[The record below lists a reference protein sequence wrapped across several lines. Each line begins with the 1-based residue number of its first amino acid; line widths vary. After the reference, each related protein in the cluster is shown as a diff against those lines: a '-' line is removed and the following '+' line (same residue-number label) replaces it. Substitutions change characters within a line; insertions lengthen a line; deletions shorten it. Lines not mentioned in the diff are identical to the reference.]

1 MFAINQYNE
10 GVHAPNIDGV
20 ILGRN
25 TSSDIVYFEQLG
37 RALSVREN
45 TKEEI
50 EKYMSY
56 SLRQL
61 REECRKRD
69 IVYTDYDSEEL
80 LINKLTSPVIIDL
93 VNNYDY
99 IKELENNLRNKIKEN
114 NESKHKDVLKLRS
127 ADFDIEIENKNIHE
141 MLDYVV
147 ERLNLSWLDYY
158 EYARNYYN
166 TFGNL
171 NVPRRFKT
179 NDGTS
184 KEQDGFIDLGNWIL
198 IQRLQKRDGTL
209 PKEREDLLNKLE
221 MRWDNVRNNFP
232 WDEMFSLAE
241 IYYKKNEN
249 LNIPRRFRTN
259 DGYTFDENGKYRLG
273 TWVAHQR
280 LYYSKGNLSQDRID
294 KLNTLN
300 MRWDNIVKQIPFE
313 QMVEYLK
320 LYKEHYHSLNIPY
333 EFKTNDGYTY
343 DKNGEINLGT
353 WLSHRK
359 AEYYKQTLNLDK
371 LNILKD
377 LGVKFDMSQKKSSWD
392 EMYELATEV
401 YNQNGNIDVSKDF
414 VYKDKGLGAWIALQ
428 QQAIFAGTIE
438 QDKLLRLDML
448 GIRKTKVQYSF
459 DEAFDKA
466 QEYYNKNGNLN
477 IKEDYKTEDGFS
489 LGKWKTRQRYK
500 YHNNELSKEQIDKLN
515 TIGFD
520 FSHQLLSFDRAFK
533 LAEEYYNIHNTI
545 DTKIGDKL
553 PNNDFDIHKWI
564 LNQRA
569 KYHNNELSE
578 DQINKL
584 NSLNMRW
591 DNNAISWDEMY
602 NYAKKYI
609 SHNGDLLVK
618 GRFKTDDGYTYNE
631 EGKVS
636 LGRWIF
642 SQRYKKNHNELD
654 QDKILKLDM
663 IGMVWNI
670 NKNIEEKHST
680 VSIYNID
687 YNKNKQLIDKI
698 PSTLLEAKILYL
710 IDNQISIIDENGILH
725 EIFTLSNEKML
736 EKYNITIE
744 DLLNNY
750 YISKRGR

>member
-1 MFAINQYNE
+1 MRVA
-10 GVHAPNIDGV
+10 
-20 ILGRN
+20 
-25 TSSDIVYFEQLG
+25 
-37 RALSVREN
+37 
-45 TKEEI
+45 
-50 EKYMSY
+50 EK
-56 SLRQL
+56 L
-61 REECRKRD
+61 CD
-69 IVYTDYDSEEL
+69 
-80 LINKLTSPVIIDL
+80 
-93 VNNYDY
+93 
-99 IKELENNLRNKIKEN
+99 
-114 NESKHKDVLKLRS
+114 
-127 ADFDIEIENKNIHE
+127 
-141 MLDYVV
+141 
-147 ERLNLSWLDYY
+147 
-158 EYARNYYN
+158 
-166 TFGNL
+166 
-171 NVPRRFKT
+171 
-179 NDGTS
+179 
-184 KEQDGFIDLGNWIL
+184 
-198 IQRLQKRDGTL
+198 
-209 PKEREDLLNKLE
+209 
-221 MRWDNVRNNFP
+221 
-232 WDEMFSLAE
+232 
-241 IYYKKNEN
+241 
-249 LNIPRRFRTN
+249 
-259 DGYTFDENGKYRLG
+259 
-273 TWVAHQR
+273 
-280 LYYSKGNLSQDRID
+280 
-294 KLNTLN
+294 
-300 MRWDNIVKQIPFE
+300 
-313 QMVEYLK
+313 
-320 LYKEHYHSLNIPY
+320 
-333 EFKTNDGYTY
+333 
-343 DKNGEINLGT
+343 
-353 WLSHRK
+353 
-359 AEYYKQTLNLDK
+359 
-371 LNILKD
+371 
-377 LGVKFDMSQKKSSWD
+377 
-392 EMYELATEV
+392 
-401 YNQNGNIDVSKDF
+401 
-414 VYKDKGLGAWIALQ
+414 
-428 QQAIFAGTIE
+428 
-438 QDKLLRLDML
+438 
-448 GIRKTKVQYSF
+448 
-459 DEAFDKA
+459 
-466 QEYYNKNGNLN
+466 
-477 IKEDYKTEDGFS
+477 
-489 LGKWKTRQRYK
+489 
-500 YHNNELSKEQIDKLN
+500 
-515 TIGFD
+515 
-520 FSHQLLSFDRAFK
+520 K